1 MRDHHQPPLFAVEER
16 HVVSPPLIK
25 SPGEVIKVT
34 VEVVLELDSGKL
46 QIAHEAKSALTGELY
61 EWRMPPVVTGREHH
75 GRALAEAWRRFLVMV
90 QEHSAPF

>member
-1 MRDHHQPPLFAVEER
+1 MPHRQEPLFVISER

-75 GRALAEAWRRFLVMV
+75 GQALAEAWRRFLVMV